1 MQFERLKYQLRLL
14 AYRYGHTARH
24 FAPAIRHAG
33 TVINV
38 LTVVASVA
46 CVALLTLYAGFD
58 HEAEGAA
65 KFHRILQ
72 GIQLIFAI
80 DVVYD
85 FAFMR
90 LAGNH
95 AKRPLLKWILNVAV
109 LLTLVPVLLPHPH
122 VPWLVWPDRLL
133 FSHYYLYSVLA
144 VYGFIALCYGLM
156 RVTARRTSPSLILAS
171 SFLVMILT
179 GSLLLMMPRCT
190 YTGISYSDSLFISTS
205 AVCITGLTPVDIAQ
219 TFTPLGL
226 LVLGILAQVGAL
238 GVMTFT
244 SFFAL
249 FFSGTTSIYSQ
260 LLIKD
265 MIYSKSMNALI
276 PTLLY
281 ILGFTLAVELIGAV
295 WIFFTIPAAFGMDLQ
310 TKISFAVF
318 HSMSSFCNA
327 GFCAVPEGMSNPLMM
342 NGGQSIYIATS
353 VLVLAGA
360 IGFPILVNFKDI
372 FWDYLRRLR
381 ALLLRQAPCTRRIH
395 LYSLNTKLVLVT
407 YLSIL
412 AVCSVAFF
420 MLEYDN
426 TLRGMSFYDKAVQS
440 VFNSL
445 TPRSAGFAS
454 VNPADFLSAT
464 LILVVAQM
472 WIGGGAQSMAGG
484 IKVNTFATMMLNLR
498 AIVTGQHGPVAF
510 GRRIAPDSIRRAMH
524 VIALSIIAVILFSF
538 GLFMLE
544 PQLGMREG
552 MFEVVSAVF
561 TVGSSL
567 GATAKIGAAAKGL
580 LCVAMFLGRVG
591 IISLLVGLAGS
602 RPDKSQHYPAENVII
617 N

>member
-1 MQFERLKYQLRLL
+1 MFQRLRYKLRLL
-14 AYRYGHTARH
+14 VYRYGHAARH

-33 TVINV
+33 NV
-38 LTVVASVA
+38 VNILTLLASVA
-46 CVALLTLYAGFD
+46 CIALLTLYAGFE

-65 KFHRILQ
+65 KFHRILH
-72 GIQLIFAI
+72 GIQFIFAA
-80 DVVYD
+80 DVLYD
-85 FAFMR
+85 LVFSRM
-90 LAGNH
+90 AGST
-95 AKRPLLKWILNVAV
+95 ARRPLLKWILDIAV
-109 LLTLVPVLLPHPH
+109 LLSMLPVVLPHPH
-122 VPWLVWPDRLL
+122 AQWLRWLDTLL
-133 FSHYYLYSVLA
+133 FSPYFLYSVLA
-144 VYGFIALCYGLM
+144 SYGFIALCYGLM
-156 RVTARRTSPSLILAS
+156 RLTARRTSPSLILAS

-190 YTGISYSDSLFISTS
+190 YAGISYSDSLFISTS
-205 AVCITGLTPVDIAQ
+205 AVCITGLTPVDVAE

-226 LVLGILAQVGAL
+226 LILGLLAQIGAL
-238 GVMTFT
+238 GVLTFT

-260 LLIKD
+260 LLIRD

-281 ILGFTLAVELIGAV
+281 ILGFTLTVELAGAV
-295 WIFFTIPAAFGMDLQ
+295 WIFFTVPPDFGMDLQ
-310 TKISFAVF
+310 SKIGFSLF

-327 GFCAVPEGMSNPLMM
+327 GFCSVPQGMSNPLMM
-342 NGGQSIYIATS
+342 AGGQGIYIATS

-360 IGFPILVNFKDI
+360 LGFPILVNFKDI
-372 FWDYLRRLR
+372 FVDYCRRLHHR
-381 ALLLRQAPCTRRIH
+381 LRGCKPQGRRIH

-412 AVCSVAFF
+412 AVASLAFF
-420 MLEYDN
+420 GLEYSN
-426 TLRGMSFYDKAVQS
+426 TLRGMSVYEKAVQS

-445 TPRSAGFAS
+445 VPRSAGFAS
-454 VNPADFLSAT
+454 VSPADFLPAT

-484 IKVNTFATMMLNLR
+484 IKVNTFATMMLNLK
-498 AIVTGQHGPVAF
+498 AIVTGQHDPVAY
-510 GRRIAPDSIRRAMH
+510 GRRIARDSIRRAMH
-524 VIALSIIAVILFSF
+524 VIALSILAVILFAF

-544 PQLGMREG
+544 PGLGMREG

-567 GATAKIGAAAKGL
+567 GATAKLGVGAKGL
-580 LCVAMFLGRVG
+580 LCLAMFLGRVG

-602 RPDKSQHYPAENVII
+602 RPDKSAHYPPENVII